1 MFDKVKNWLGI
12 EGAKISIMD
21 LEVDKSR
28 QILSGTVEI
37 YTASNQHINSM
48 IITVKE
54 KYTRGRRKSKLSDV
68 YTIGR
73 TEIHL
78 DSEITADEPIVK
90 SFDVSYQMKLSS
102 MDSFG
107 QKNLLNKVLSKS
119 AKAIKGVNSIYT
131 CTVELIVKGNKLK
144 PYDSVIVKL

>member
-12 EGAKISIMD
+12 EGAKISIVD
-21 LEVDKSR
+21 LEINKAQR
-28 QILSGTVEI
+28 ILSGTVQI
-37 YTASNQHINSM
+37 NSASNQHINSL
-48 IITVKE
+48 IVTVKE
-54 KYTRGRRKSKLSDV
+54 KYTRGRRKSKLSDI

-73 TEIHL
+73 VEIHL
-78 DSEITADEPIVK
+78 DLEIAAEEPIVK
-90 SFDVSYQMKLSS
+90 AFEVNYQMKLSS

-107 QKNLLNKVLSKS
+107 QKNLLNKALAKT